1 MPATYPLLLDVT
13 TLKIVVVG
21 GGAVAARKVIGLL
34 EAGAT
39 DVTVVSP
46 ELGPDM
52 PAVRHVAK
60 NYAAQALAGAKV
72 VFAATNSADVNAQ
85 VVADAKAIGALVSR
99 ADPADDGAAR
109 GDFVTPAMFKEGP
122 VTVTVSAGSAALS
135 AAIRSGLRESFD
147 PRWRKMAEA
156 MTTLRPLLR
165 DRADLSPALRAS
177 AFRQLATEA
186 ALTVLARDGLPGLEA
201 WINSQIATKP

>member
-1 MPATYPLLLDVT
+1 MPAAYPMLLDVT

-21 GGAVAARKVIGLL
+21 GGGVAVRKVKGLL

-39 DVTVVSP
+39 DLTVISP
-46 ELGPDM
+46 ALDPQM
-52 PAVRHVAK
+52 PPVRVIMGT
-60 NYAAQALAGAKV
+60 YAASLIAGAKL
-72 VFAATNSADVNAQ
+72 VFAATDNPAVNAQ
-85 VVADAKAIGALVSR
+85 VVEDARAIGALATR

-122 VTVTVSAGSAALS
+122 VSVTVSAGSAALS
-135 AAIRSGLRESFD
+135 AAIRTGLRESFD

-165 DRADLSPALRAS
+165 DRADLTPAMRAS
-177 AFRQLATEA
+177 AFRRLATEA

-201 WINSQIATKP
+201 WIHSQIAPNP